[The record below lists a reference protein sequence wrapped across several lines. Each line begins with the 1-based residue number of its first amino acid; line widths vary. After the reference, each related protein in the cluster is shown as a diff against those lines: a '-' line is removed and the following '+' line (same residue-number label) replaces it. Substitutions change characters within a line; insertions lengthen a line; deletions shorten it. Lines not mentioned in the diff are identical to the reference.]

1 MSWTIGHQ
9 LQSRPYVVEAILGRG
24 GFGITYKA
32 RHLEDNQH
40 FVIKTPLD
48 YLKQDQ
54 KYGEYLRRFQKEG
67 EKLKRL
73 CKYPHPHIVQ
83 VIDFFT
89 ETENP
94 CLVMEYI
101 PGENLYEF
109 VKRQGAL
116 TETPAVKVIC
126 QIGDALNFMHQAE
139 LVHRDATPLNMMMRT
154 PEEAVLIDFG
164 IAKGINPKTS
174 TQTDMAGNRSF
185 APYEQV
191 GKGSRQKT
199 VDVYSL
205 AASLYYAVTGECA
218 TGSLGRKMFDEELV
232 PPSQLNPSISDRTN
246 QAILKGMALEPQE
259 RPQSIQ
265 KWLNLLNITPTKGEY
280 KTLELPLSTVEFET
294 VIVDARGKV
303 VKREPNQQA
312 KFFIEYLGNDV
323 SLEMVYIPGGKL
335 LMGTED
341 QEIERLIQ
349 KFGWQRFN
357 REKPQHEVTVKP
369 FFIGKYPVTQAQW
382 RAIASREDL
391 KVERELKPNPANF
404 RNSQDRDS
412 RPVEQVSWYD
422 AVEFCQRLSKQTGRE
437 YRLPSEAE
445 WEYACRALTKTPFHF
460 GETITDKLANY
471 RASST
476 YASEPKGKYRGQTT
490 PVGIFPPNAFG
501 LYDMHGNVWEWCA
514 NNWHQHYEGAP
525 HDGIAWAELD
535 IAWAELDNDNNNYY
549 QVLRGGS
556 WISNPTDCRCAHR
569 NNYDIRR
576 DDIDLN
582 IGFRVVCVDAKTT

>member
-1 MSWTIGHQ
+1 
-9 LQSRPYVVEAILGRG
+9 
-24 GFGITYKA
+24 
-32 RHLEDNQH
+32 
-40 FVIKTPLD
+40 
-48 YLKQDQ
+48 
-54 KYGEYLRRFQKEG
+54 
-67 EKLKRL
+67 
-73 CKYPHPHIVQ
+73 
-83 VIDFFT
+83 
-89 ETENP
+89 
-94 CLVMEYI
+94 
-101 PGENLYEF
+101 
-109 VKRQGAL
+109 
-116 TETPAVKVIC
+116 
-126 QIGDALNFMHQAE
+126 DALNFMHQAE
-139 LVHRDATPLNMMMRT
+139 LVHRDATPLNIMMRNS
-154 PEEAVLIDFG
+154 EEAVLIDFG

-205 AASLYYAVTGECA
+205 AASLYYSVTGECA

-265 KWLNLLNITPTKGEY
+265 KWLNLLNITPTKGEC

-294 VIVDARGKV
+294 VIVDARGELI
-303 VKREPNQQA
+303 KRKPNQEA
-312 KFFIEYLGNDV
+312 KFFKEDLGNGI
-323 SLEMVYIPGGKL
+323 SLEMISIPGGKF
-335 LMGTED
+335 LMGTEGK
-341 QEIERLIQ
+341 EIEKLIQ
-349 KFGWQRFN
+349 KGNWDGFN
-357 REKPQHEVTVKP
+357 REKPQHEVTVQP

-391 KVERELKPNPANF
+391 KVERELEPNPACFND
-404 RNSQDRDS
+404 SQDSGS

-445 WEYACRALTKTPFHF
+445 WEYACRGLTTTPFHF

-471 RASST
+471 NANST
-476 YASEPKGKYRGQTT
+476 YASEPKVEYREQTT

-514 NNWHQHYEGAP
+514 DDWHQNYEGAP
-525 HDGIAWAELD
+525 NDGTAWVKE
-535 IAWAELDNDNNNYY
+535 DNDNRY

-556 WISNPTDCRCAHR
+556 CLNLLPYCRCAFR
-569 NNYDIRR
+569 NYLIVR
-576 DDIDLN
+576 DELTLN
-582 IGFRVVCVDAKTT
+582 VGFRVVCVSARTT